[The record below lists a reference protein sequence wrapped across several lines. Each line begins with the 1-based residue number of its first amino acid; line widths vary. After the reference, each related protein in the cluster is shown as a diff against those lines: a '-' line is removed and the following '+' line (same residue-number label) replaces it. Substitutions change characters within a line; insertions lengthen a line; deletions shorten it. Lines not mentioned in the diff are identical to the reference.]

1 MKYSANQKIINK
13 VKGLLDIAKDSNQ
26 DEETQTAFLLAQKLM
41 VKYGIKK
48 SSIQDQQRAVEYGV
62 LERCRKFSVLK
73 KFLAN
78 VIAEN
83 FKVIFVRTGSL
94 RAGSCGYFNYNF
106 YGYSSDVELAKNIY
120 FLAVKIIQ
128 YRTKKYLN
136 NYYLNTGVARNRKLT
151 AFLKRNYIYGFI
163 TGLETRL
170 NDQTKKYDLM
180 VRPDDEVVKRL
191 GPTRSMD
198 DKVSCNYKSK
208 SFKKG
213 FKDGYN
219 TDLSQKSVSV
229 G

>member
-48 SSIQDQQRAVEYGV
+48 SSIQDQQRPVEYGV
-62 LERCRKFSVLK
+62 LERCQKLSLLK
-73 KFLAN
+73 QRLAN
-78 VIAEN
+78 VIADN
-83 FKVIFVRTGSL
+83 FKVLFVRTGSF
-94 RAGSCGYFNYNF
+94 YPNKHFQYNF
-106 YGYSSDVELAKNIY
+106 YGYSNDVELAKNIY

-136 NYYLNTGVARNRKLT
+136 NYYLKTGAARNRKLT
-151 AFLKRNYIYGFI
+151 SFLKRNYIHGFI
-163 TGLETRL
+163 LGLEKRL

-180 VRPDDEVVKRL
+180 VKPDKELFKRL
-191 GPTRSMD
+191 GPARPKST
-198 DKVSCNYKSK
+198 KVSYNYKSK

-213 FKDGYN
+213 FTDGYN

>member
-48 SSIQDQQRAVEYGV
+48 SSIQDQQRPVEYGV
-62 LERCRKFSVLK
+62 LERCQKLSLLK
-73 KFLAN
+73 QRLAN

-83 FKVIFVRTGSL
+83 FKVILVITGSF
-94 RAGSCGYFNYNF
+94 YPNKHFQYNF
-106 YGYSSDVELAKNIY
+106 YGYSNDVELAKNIY

-136 NYYLNTGVARNRKLT
+136 NYYLKTGVARNRKLT
-151 AFLKRNYIYGFI
+151 SFLKRNYIHGFI
-163 TGLETRL
+163 LGLETRL

-180 VRPDDEVVKRL
+180 VKPDKELFKRL
-191 GPTRSMD
+191 GPARPKST
-198 DKVSCNYKSK
+198 KVSYNYKSK
-208 SFKKG
+208 SFKKASLMVIIQIYP
-213 FKDGYN
+213 K
-219 TDLSQKSVSV
+219 DLSVWTN
-229 G
+229 

>member
-48 SSIQDQQRAVEYGV
+48 SSIQDQQRPVEYGV
-62 LERCRKFSVLK
+62 LERCQKLSLLK
-73 KFLAN
+73 QRLAN
-78 VIAEN
+78 VIADN
-83 FKVIFVRTGSL
+83 FKVLFVRTGSF
-94 RAGSCGYFNYNF
+94 YPNKHFQYNF
-106 YGYSSDVELAKNIY
+106 YGYSNDVELAKNIY

-136 NYYLNTGVARNRKLT
+136 NYYLKTGVARNRKLT
-151 AFLKRNYIYGFI
+151 AFLKRNYIHGFI
-163 TGLETRL
+163 LGLEKRL

-180 VRPDDEVVKRL
+180 VKPDKELFKRL
-191 GPTRSMD
+191 GPARPKST
-198 DKVSCNYKSK
+198 KVSYNYKSK

-213 FKDGYN
+213 FTDGYN
-219 TDLSQKSVSV
+219 TDLSQRSVSMD
-229 G
+229 

>member
-48 SSIQDQQRAVEYGV
+48 SSIQDQQRPVEYGV
-62 LERCRKFSVLK
+62 LERCQKLSLLK
-73 KFLAN
+73 QRLAN
-78 VIAEN
+78 VIADN
-83 FKVIFVRTGSL
+83 FKVLFVRTGSF
-94 RAGSCGYFNYNF
+94 YPNKHFQYNF
-106 YGYSSDVELAKNIY
+106 YGYSNDVELAKNIY

-136 NYYLNTGVARNRKLT
+136 NYYLKTGVARNRKFT
-151 AFLKRNYIYGFI
+151 SFLKRNYIHGFI
-163 TGLETRL
+163 LGLEKRL

-180 VRPDDEVVKRL
+180 VKPDKELFKRL
-191 GPTRSMD
+191 GPARPKST
-198 DKVSCNYKSK
+198 KVSYNYKSK

-213 FKDGYN
+213 FTDGYN
-219 TDLSQKSVSV
+219 TDLSQRSVSMD
-229 G
+229 

>member
-48 SSIQDQQRAVEYGV
+48 SSIQDQQRPVEYGV
-62 LERCRKFSVLK
+62 LERCQKLSLLK
-73 KFLAN
+73 QRLAN
-78 VIAEN
+78 VIADN
-83 FKVIFVRTGSL
+83 FKVLFVRTGSF
-94 RAGSCGYFNYNF
+94 YPNKHFQYNF
-106 YGYSSDVELAKNIY
+106 YGYSNDVELAKNIY

-136 NYYLNTGVARNRKLT
+136 NYYLKTGVARNRKLT
-151 AFLKRNYIYGFI
+151 AFLKRNYIHGFI
-163 TGLETRL
+163 IGLETRL

-180 VRPDDEVVKRL
+180 VKPDKELFKRL
-191 GPTRSMD
+191 GPARPKST
-198 DKVSCNYKSK
+198 KVSYNYKSK

-213 FKDGYN
+213 FNDGYN
-219 TDLSQKSVSV
+219 TDLSQRSVSMD
-229 G
+229 

>member
-48 SSIQDQQRAVEYGV
+48 SSIQDQQRPVEYGV
-62 LERCRKFSVLK
+62 LERCQKLSLLK
-73 KFLAN
+73 QRLAN
-78 VIAEN
+78 VIADN
-83 FKVIFVRTGSL
+83 FKVLFVRTGSF
-94 RAGSCGYFNYNF
+94 YPNKHFQYNF
-106 YGYSSDVELAKNIY
+106 YGYSNDVELAKNIY
-120 FLAVKIIQ
+120 FLTVKIIQ

-136 NYYLNTGVARNRKLT
+136 NYYLKTGVARKRKLT
-151 AFLKRNYIYGFI
+151 AFLKRNYIHGFI
-163 TGLETRL
+163 PGLAIRL

-180 VRPDDEVVKRL
+180 VKPDKELFKRL
-191 GPTRSMD
+191 GPARPKST
-198 DKVSCNYKSK
+198 KVSYNYKSK

-213 FKDGYN
+213 FTDGYN
-219 TDLSQKSVSV
+219 TDLSQRSVSI

>member
-48 SSIQDQQRAVEYGV
+48 SSIQDQQRPVEYGV
-62 LERCRKFSVLK
+62 LERCQKLSLLK
-73 KFLAN
+73 QRLAN

-83 FKVIFVRTGSL
+83 FKVILVITGSF
-94 RAGSCGYFNYNF
+94 YPNKHFQYNF
-106 YGYSSDVELAKNIY
+106 YGYSNDVELAKNIY

-136 NYYLNTGVARNRKLT
+136 NYYLKTGVARNRKLT
-151 AFLKRNYIYGFI
+151 AFLKRNYIHGFI
-163 TGLETRL
+163 LGLETRL

-180 VRPDDEVVKRL
+180 VKPDDEVVKLL
-191 GPTRSMD
+191 GPTRSMA

-213 FKDGYN
+213 FTDGYN
-219 TDLSQKSVSV
+219 TDLSQRSVSMD
-229 G
+229 

>member
-48 SSIQDQQRAVEYGV
+48 SSIQDQQRPVEYGV
-62 LERCRKFSVLK
+62 LERCQKLSLLK
-73 KFLAN
+73 QRLAN
-78 VIAEN
+78 VIADN
-83 FKVIFVRTGSL
+83 FKVLFVRTGSF
-94 RAGSCGYFNYNF
+94 YPNKHFQYNF
-106 YGYSSDVELAKNIY
+106 YGYSNDVELAKNIY

-136 NYYLNTGVARNRKLT
+136 NYYLKTGVARNRKLT
-151 AFLKRNYIYGFI
+151 SFLKRNYIHGFI
-163 TGLETRL
+163 LGLEKRL

-180 VRPDDEVVKRL
+180 VKPDKELFKRL
-191 GPTRSMD
+191 GPARPKST
-198 DKVSCNYKSK
+198 KVSYNYKSK

-213 FKDGYN
+213 FTDGYN

>member
-48 SSIQDQQRAVEYGV
+48 SSIQDQQRHVEYGV
-62 LERCRKFSVLK
+62 LERCQKLSLLK
-73 KFLAN
+73 QRLAN
-78 VIAEN
+78 VIADN
-83 FKVIFVRTGSL
+83 FKVLFVRTGSF
-94 RAGSCGYFNYNF
+94 YPNKHFQYNF
-106 YGYSSDVELAKNIY
+106 YGYSNDVELAKNIY

-136 NYYLNTGVARNRKLT
+136 NYYLKTGASRNRKLT
-151 AFLKRNYIYGFI
+151 AFLKRNYIHGFI
-163 TGLETRL
+163 IGLEKRL

-180 VRPDDEVVKRL
+180 VKPDKELFKRL
-191 GPTRSMD
+191 GPARPKST
-198 DKVSCNYKSK
+198 KVSYNYKSK

-213 FKDGYN
+213 FTDGYN
-219 TDLSQKSVSV
+219 TDLSQRSVSMD
-229 G
+229 

>member
-48 SSIQDQQRAVEYGV
+48 SSIQDQQRPVEYGV
-62 LERCRKFSVLK
+62 LERCQKLSLLK
-73 KFLAN
+73 QRLAN
-78 VIAEN
+78 VIADN
-83 FKVIFVRTGSL
+83 FKVLFVRTGSF
-94 RAGSCGYFNYNF
+94 YPNKHFQYNF
-106 YGYSSDVELAKNIY
+106 YGYSNDVELAKNIY

-136 NYYLNTGVARNRKLT
+136 NYYLKTGVARNRKLT
-151 AFLKRNYIYGFI
+151 AFLKRNYIHGFI
-163 TGLETRL
+163 LGLEKRL
-170 NDQTKKYDLM
+170 NDQTIKYDFM
-180 VRPDDEVVKRL
+180 VKPYNELFKRL
-191 GPTRSMD
+191 GPARPKST
-198 DKVSCNYKSK
+198 KVSYNYKSK

-219 TDLSQKSVSV
+219 TDLSQRSVSMD
-229 G
+229 

>member
-48 SSIQDQQRAVEYGV
+48 SSIQDQQRPVEYGV
-62 LERCRKFSVLK
+62 LERCQKLSLLK
-73 KFLAN
+73 QRLAN

-83 FKVIFVRTGSL
+83 FKVLFVRTGSF
-94 RAGSCGYFNYNF
+94 YPNKHFQYNF
-106 YGYSSDVELAKNIY
+106 YDYSNDVELAKNIY

-136 NYYLNTGVARNRKLT
+136 NYYLKTGVARNRKLT
-151 AFLKRNYIYGFI
+151 AFLKRNYIHGFI
-163 TGLETRL
+163 IGLETRL

-180 VRPDDEVVKRL
+180 VKPDKELFKRL
-191 GPTRSMD
+191 GPARPKST
-198 DKVSCNYKSK
+198 KVSYNYKSK

-213 FKDGYN
+213 FNDGYN
-219 TDLSQKSVSV
+219 TDLSQRSVSMD
-229 G
+229 

>member
-48 SSIQDQQRAVEYGV
+48 SSIQDQQRPVEYGV
-62 LERCRKFSVLK
+62 LERCQKLSLLK
-73 KFLAN
+73 QRLAN
-78 VIAEN
+78 VIADN
-83 FKVIFVRTGSL
+83 FKVLFVRTGSF
-94 RAGSCGYFNYNF
+94 YPNKHFQYNF
-106 YGYSSDVELAKNIY
+106 YGYSNDVELAKNIY

-136 NYYLNTGVARNRKLT
+136 NYYLKTGVARNRKLT
-151 AFLKRNYIYGFI
+151 SFLKRNYIHGFI
-163 TGLETRL
+163 IGLETRL

-180 VRPDDEVVKRL
+180 VKPDKELFKRL
-191 GPTRSMD
+191 GPARPKNT
-198 DKVSCNYKSK
+198 KVSYNYKSK

-213 FKDGYN
+213 FTDGYN
-219 TDLSQKSVSV
+219 TDLSQRSVSMD
-229 G
+229 

>member
-48 SSIQDQQRAVEYGV
+48 SSIQDQQRPVEYGV
-62 LERCRKFSVLK
+62 LERCQKLSLLK
-73 KFLAN
+73 QRLAN
-78 VIAEN
+78 VIADN
-83 FKVIFVRTGSL
+83 FKVLFVRTGSF
-94 RAGSCGYFNYNF
+94 YPNKHFQYNF
-106 YGYSSDVELAKNIY
+106 YGYSNDVELAKNIY

-136 NYYLNTGVARNRKLT
+136 NYYLKTGVARNRKLT

-180 VRPDDEVVKRL
+180 VKPDKELFKRL
-191 GPTRSMD
+191 GPARPKST
-198 DKVSCNYKSK
+198 KVSYNYKSK

-213 FKDGYN
+213 FTDGYN
-219 TDLSQKSVSV
+219 TDLSQRSVSMD
-229 G
+229 

>member
-1 MKYSANQKIINK
+1 M
-13 VKGLLDIAKDSNQ
+13 
-26 DEETQTAFLLAQKLM
+26 
-41 VKYGIKK
+41 
-48 SSIQDQQRAVEYGV
+48 
-62 LERCRKFSVLK
+62 ERCQKFSLLK
-73 KFLAN
+73 QLLAN

-83 FKVIFVRTGSL
+83 FKVILVITWSF
-94 RAGSCGYFNYNF
+94 YPNKHFQYNF
-106 YGYSSDVELAKNIY
+106 YGYSNDVELAKNIY

-136 NYYLNTGVARNRKLT
+136 NYYLKTGVARNRKLT
-151 AFLKRNYIYGFI
+151 AFLKRNYIHGFI
-163 TGLETRL
+163 LGLETRL

-180 VRPDDEVVKRL
+180 VKPDDEVVKLL
-191 GPTRSMD
+191 GPTRSMA

-213 FKDGYN
+213 FTDGYN

>member
-48 SSIQDQQRAVEYGV
+48 SSIQDQQRPVEYGV
-62 LERCRKFSVLK
+62 LERCQKLSLLK
-73 KFLAN
+73 QRLAN
-78 VIAEN
+78 VIADN
-83 FKVIFVRTGSL
+83 FKVLFVRTGSF
-94 RAGSCGYFNYNF
+94 YPNKHFQYNF
-106 YGYSSDVELAKNIY
+106 YGYSNDVELAKNIY

-136 NYYLNTGVARNRKLT
+136 NYYLKTGVARNRKLT
-151 AFLKRNYIYGFI
+151 AFLKRNYIHGFI
-163 TGLETRL
+163 LGLEKRL

-180 VRPDDEVVKRL
+180 VKPDKELFKRL
-191 GPTRSMD
+191 GPARPKST
-198 DKVSCNYKSK
+198 KVSYNYKSK

-213 FKDGYN
+213 FTDGYN

>member
-1 MKYSANQKIINK
+1 MKYC
-13 VKGLLDIAKDSNQ
+13 
-26 DEETQTAFLLAQKLM
+26 
-41 VKYGIKK
+41 IKK
-48 SSIQDQQRAVEYGV
+48 SSIQDQQRPVEYGV
-62 LERCRKFSVLK
+62 LERCQKLSLLK
-73 KFLAN
+73 QRLAN
-78 VIAEN
+78 VIADN
-83 FKVIFVRTGSL
+83 FKVLFVRTGSF
-94 RAGSCGYFNYNF
+94 YPNKHFQYNF
-106 YGYSSDVELAKNIY
+106 YGYSNDVELAKNIY

-136 NYYLNTGVARNRKLT
+136 NYYLKTGVARNRKLT
-151 AFLKRNYIYGFI
+151 AFLKRNYIHGFI
-163 TGLETRL
+163 IGLETRL

-180 VRPDDEVVKRL
+180 VKPDDEVIKRL

-213 FKDGYN
+213 FTDGYN

>member
-48 SSIQDQQRAVEYGV
+48 SSIQDQQRPVEYGV
-62 LERCRKFSVLK
+62 LERCQKLSLLK
-73 KFLAN
+73 QRLAN
-78 VIAEN
+78 VIADN
-83 FKVIFVRTGSL
+83 FKVLFVRTGSF
-94 RAGSCGYFNYNF
+94 YPNKHFQYNF

-136 NYYLNTGVARNRKLT
+136 NYYLKTGVARNRKLT
-151 AFLKRNYIYGFI
+151 AFLKRNYIHGFI
-163 TGLETRL
+163 LGLEKRL

-180 VRPDDEVVKRL
+180 VKPDKELFKRL
-191 GPTRSMD
+191 GPARPKST
-198 DKVSCNYKSK
+198 KVSYNYKSK

-213 FKDGYN
+213 FTDGYN
-219 TDLSQKSVSV
+219 TDLSQRSVSMD
-229 G
+229 

>member
-62 LERCRKFSVLK
+62 LERCQKLSLLK
-73 KFLAN
+73 QRLAN
-78 VIAEN
+78 VIADN
-83 FKVIFVRTGSL
+83 FKVLFVRTGSF
-94 RAGSCGYFNYNF
+94 YPNKHFQYNF
-106 YGYSSDVELAKNIY
+106 YGYSNDVELAKNIY

-136 NYYLNTGVARNRKLT
+136 NYYLKTGVARNRKLT
-151 AFLKRNYIYGFI
+151 SFLKRNYIHGFI
-163 TGLETRL
+163 LGLEKRL

-180 VRPDDEVVKRL
+180 VKPDKELFKRL
-191 GPTRSMD
+191 GPARPKST
-198 DKVSCNYKSK
+198 KVSYNYKSK

-213 FKDGYN
+213 FTDGYN
-219 TDLSQKSVSV
+219 TDLSQRSVSMY
-229 G
+229 

>member
-48 SSIQDQQRAVEYGV
+48 SSIQDQQRPVEYGV
-62 LERCRKFSVLK
+62 LERCQKLSLLK
-73 KFLAN
+73 QRLAN
-78 VIAEN
+78 VIADN
-83 FKVIFVRTGSL
+83 FKVLFVRTGSF
-94 RAGSCGYFNYNF
+94 YPNKHFQYNF
-106 YGYSSDVELAKNIY
+106 YGYSNDVELAKNIY

-136 NYYLNTGVARNRKLT
+136 NYYLKTGASRNRKLT
-151 AFLKRNYIYGFI
+151 AFLKRNYIHGFI
-163 TGLETRL
+163 IGLETRL

-180 VRPDDEVVKRL
+180 VKPDKELFKRL
-191 GPTRSMD
+191 GPARSKNT
-198 DKVSCNYKSK
+198 KVSYNYKSK

-213 FKDGYN
+213 FTDGYN
-219 TDLSQKSVSV
+219 TDLSQRSVSMD
-229 G
+229 

>member
-48 SSIQDQQRAVEYGV
+48 SSIQDQQRPVEYGV
-62 LERCRKFSVLK
+62 LERCQKLSLLK
-73 KFLAN
+73 QRLAN
-78 VIAEN
+78 VIADN
-83 FKVIFVRTGSL
+83 FKVLFVRTGSF
-94 RAGSCGYFNYNF
+94 YPNKHFQYNF
-106 YGYSSDVELAKNIY
+106 YGYSNDVELAKNIY

-136 NYYLNTGVARNRKLT
+136 NYYLKTGASRNRKLT
-151 AFLKRNYIYGFI
+151 AFLKRNYIHGFI
-163 TGLETRL
+163 IGLETRL

-180 VRPDDEVVKRL
+180 VKPDKELFKRL
-191 GPTRSMD
+191 GPARPKST
-198 DKVSCNYKSK
+198 KVSYNYKSK

-213 FKDGYN
+213 FTDGYN
-219 TDLSQKSVSV
+219 TDLSQRSVSMD
-229 G
+229 

>member
-26 DEETQTAFLLAQKLM
+26 DEETQTALLLAQKLM

-78 VIAEN
+78 VIADN
-83 FKVIFVRTGSL
+83 FKVLFVRTGSF
-94 RAGSCGYFNYNF
+94 YPNKHFQYNF
-106 YGYSSDVELAKNIY
+106 YGYSNDVELAKNIY

-136 NYYLNTGVARNRKLT
+136 NYYLKTGAARNRKLT
-151 AFLKRNYIYGFI
+151 AFLKRNYIYEFI

-180 VRPDDEVVKRL
+180 VKPDDEVIKRL

-213 FKDGYN
+213 FTDGYN

>member
-48 SSIQDQQRAVEYGV
+48 SSIQDQQRPVEYGV
-62 LERCRKFSVLK
+62 LERCQKLSLLK
-73 KFLAN
+73 QRLAN

-83 FKVIFVRTGSL
+83 FKVILVITGSF
-94 RAGSCGYFNYNF
+94 YPNKHFQYNF
-106 YGYSSDVELAKNIY
+106 YGYSNDVELAKNIY

-136 NYYLNTGVARNRKLT
+136 NYYLKTGVARNRKLT
-151 AFLKRNYIYGFI
+151 SFLKRNYIHGFI
-163 TGLETRL
+163 LGLETRL

-180 VRPDDEVVKRL
+180 VKPDDEVVKRL
-191 GPTRSMD
+191 GPTRSMA

-213 FKDGYN
+213 FTDGYN
-219 TDLSQKSVSV
+219 TDLSQRSVSMD
-229 G
+229 

>member
-48 SSIQDQQRAVEYGV
+48 SSIQDQQRPVEYGV
-62 LERCRKFSVLK
+62 LERCQKLSLLK
-73 KFLAN
+73 QRLAN
-78 VIAEN
+78 VIADN
-83 FKVIFVRTGSL
+83 FKVLFVRTGSF
-94 RAGSCGYFNYNF
+94 YPNKHFQYNF
-106 YGYSSDVELAKNIY
+106 YGYSNDVELAKNIY

-136 NYYLNTGVARNRKLT
+136 NYYLKTGVARNRKLT
-151 AFLKRNYIYGFI
+151 AFLKRNYIHGFI
-163 TGLETRL
+163 IGLETRL

-180 VRPDDEVVKRL
+180 VKPDKELFKRL
-191 GPTRSMD
+191 GPARPKNT
-198 DKVSCNYKSK
+198 KVSYNYKSK

-213 FKDGYN
+213 FTDGYN
-219 TDLSQKSVSV
+219 TDLSQRSVSMD
-229 G
+229 

>member
-94 RAGSCGYFNYNF
+94 RAESCGYFNYNF

-136 NYYLNTGVARNRKLT
+136 NYYLKTGVARNRKLT
-151 AFLKRNYIYGFI
+151 SFLKRNYIHGFI
-163 TGLETRL
+163 LGLEKRL

-180 VRPDDEVVKRL
+180 VKPDKELFKRL
-191 GPTRSMD
+191 GPARPKST
-198 DKVSCNYKSK
+198 KVSYNYKSK

-213 FKDGYN
+213 FTDGYN

>member
-48 SSIQDQQRAVEYGV
+48 SSIHDQQRPVEYGV
-62 LERCRKFSVLK
+62 LERCQKLSLLK
-73 KFLAN
+73 QRLAN
-78 VIAEN
+78 VIADN
-83 FKVIFVRTGSL
+83 FKVLFVRTGSF
-94 RAGSCGYFNYNF
+94 YPNKHFQYNF
-106 YGYSSDVELAKNIY
+106 YGYSNDVELAKNIY

-136 NYYLNTGVARNRKLT
+136 NYYLKTGVARNRKLT
-151 AFLKRNYIYGFI
+151 SFLKRNYIHGFI
-163 TGLETRL
+163 LGLEKRL

-180 VRPDDEVVKRL
+180 VKPDKELFKRL
-191 GPTRSMD
+191 GPARPKST
-198 DKVSCNYKSK
+198 KVSYNYKSK

-213 FKDGYN
+213 FTDGYK
-219 TDLSQKSVSV
+219 TDLSQRSVSMD
-229 G
+229 

>member
-48 SSIQDQQRAVEYGV
+48 SSIQDQQRPVEYGV
-62 LERCRKFSVLK
+62 LERCQKLSLLK
-73 KFLAN
+73 QRLAN
-78 VIAEN
+78 VIADN
-83 FKVIFVRTGSL
+83 FKVLFVRTGSF
-94 RAGSCGYFNYNF
+94 YPNKHFQYNF
-106 YGYSSDVELAKNIY
+106 YGYSNNVELAKNIY

-136 NYYLNTGVARNRKLT
+136 NYYLKTGVARNRKLT
-151 AFLKRNYIYGFI
+151 AFLKRNYIHGFI
-163 TGLETRL
+163 IGLETRL

-180 VRPDDEVVKRL
+180 VKPDKELFKRL
-191 GPTRSMD
+191 GPARPKST
-198 DKVSCNYKSK
+198 KVSYNYKSK

-213 FKDGYN
+213 FTDGYN

>member
-48 SSIQDQQRAVEYGV
+48 SSIQDQQRPVEYGV
-62 LERCRKFSVLK
+62 LERCQKLSLLK
-73 KFLAN
+73 QRLAN
-78 VIAEN
+78 VIADN
-83 FKVIFVRTGSL
+83 FKVLFVRTGSF
-94 RAGSCGYFNYNF
+94 YPNKHFQYNF
-106 YGYSSDVELAKNIY
+106 YGYSNDVELAKNIY

-136 NYYLNTGVARNRKLT
+136 NYYLKTGVARNRKLT
-151 AFLKRNYIYGFI
+151 SFLKRNYIHGFI
-163 TGLETRL
+163 LGLETRL

-180 VRPDDEVVKRL
+180 VKPDKELFKRL
-191 GPTRSMD
+191 GPARPKST
-198 DKVSCNYKSK
+198 KVSYNYKSK

-213 FKDGYN
+213 FTDGYN
-219 TDLSQKSVSV
+219 TDLSQRSVSMD
-229 G
+229 